1 VAWTPAPCP
10 HPAVPVRRH
19 VRPYAGARLAH
30 ENLGHVL
37 VGGKGGTARAVAP
50 CARRLGRARS
60 REGGR
65 VVEVE
70 STLKR
75 RRNGRDGAIFTP
87 PGSCAATASDADR
100 RTYERVRQPAAAGP
114 PWGERGEIASESPD
128 HRRRADR
135 EKDPAI

>member
-1 VAWTPAPCP
+1 MVARIVASEFRVADGGTRWRGRRRPARIRPCP
-10 HPAVPVRRH
+10 SVVTYVR
-19 VRPYAGARLAH
+19 
-30 ENLGHVL
+30 
-37 VGGKGGTARAVAP
+37 GTARAVAP